1 MISRFVDDYFIFA
14 TSKETIEDIEKAIKT
29 CLENYNLTLNDAK
42 KERHETPY
50 YIGEPAIN
58 DTIISID
65 ILNLHRKNLANELN
79 FPTKDIEKG

>member
-42 KERHETPY
+42 KKDMKLH
-50 YIGEPAIN
+50 
-58 DTIISID
+58 II
-65 ILNLHRKNLANELN
+65 LENLR
-79 FPTKDIEKG
+79 

>member
-50 YIGEPAIN
+50 
-58 DTIISID
+58 
-65 ILNLHRKNLANELN
+65 
-79 FPTKDIEKG
+79 